1 LKVLD
6 MPKVG
11 HGSFEDC
18 LNAVVKDASMHFT
31 LPRTSLTSMLT
42 DGLLT
47 PQQIAYEYAA
57 WQFTFHFMHRLP
69 ESFSIVSK
77 SLQDRDPSASAHLEQ
92 LRSTIKLNTYT
103 HVHGVADPGPHPE
116 LGRDR
121 QDPVRRVPHAARAD
135 GGRRAAARGGHER
148 DAVDAAQVHRGGVG
162 AADLVRFLDV
172 MRGSIP
178 MIYPS
183 RAQVYQDNA
192 AAWSTCNPSEKS

>member
-77 SLQDRDPSASAHLEQ
+77 SLQDRDPSAFAHLEQ

-103 HVHGVADPGPHPE
+103 ESPILDHILSSAEIVKILYAEFHTLHEPT
-116 LGRDR
+116 
-121 QDPVRRVPHAARAD
+121 AD
-135 GGRRAAARGGHER
+135 GARRPE
-148 DAVDAAQVHRGGVG
+148 VDTSATLSTLRKSIVG
-162 AADLVRFLDV
+162 
-172 MRGSIP
+172 
-178 MIYPS
+178 
-183 RAQVYQDNA
+183 
-192 AAWSTCNPSEKS
+192 E